1 MLSSMTGF
9 GSGQGDGARLSWQ
22 FEAKSVNGRG
32 LDLRLHLPPGCEGLE
47 AGIRAAFKSAF
58 ARGNMQASLNL
69 RETGEGQRVSIDSG
83 LLNALSRKARL
94 ADRAAGRGAST
105 SAGDLFALRGV
116 ISNERTAIEVS
127 PDSETGKGILDAV
140 GEAIEQLKR
149 ARQTEG
155 QALLEIMERI
165 VSDMEA
171 VVVEAKA
178 TADVQPAQ
186 MMARLN
192 ERVTG
197 LLSDSRISDERL
209 EQELA
214 ILVSKADVTE
224 EVDRL
229 SAHLV
234 EARNLF
240 KSDKAVG
247 RKLDFLSQELLRE
260 ANTLGSKSA
269 SLEMT
274 RHSLALKSLIDQFK
288 EQSANVE

>member
-9 GSGQGDGARLSWQ
+9 GSAQGDGSGRSWQ
-22 FEAKSVNGRG
+22 IEVKSVNGRG

-47 AGIRAAFKSAF
+47 TGIRAAFKSAF
-58 ARGNMQASLNL
+58 ARGNMQVSLTL
-69 RETGEGQRVSIDSG
+69 RDVGEGQRVSVDAG
-83 LLNALSRKARL
+83 LLNALSRRARML
-94 ADRAAGRGAST
+94 DRSNARGAKT

-116 ISNERTAIEVS
+116 ISSDKASVEIS
-127 PDSETGKGILDAV
+127 SDSEVGKGILASV
-140 GEAIEQLKR
+140 EEAIEHLKA
-149 ARQTEG
+149 ARQNEG
-155 QALLEIMERI
+155 RALLDVLLR
-165 VSDMEA
+165 VVGDMEA
-171 VVVEAKA
+171 IVDEAKV

-192 ERVTG
+192 ERVSS
-197 LLSDSRISDERL
+197 LLEDSRISEERL

-224 EVDRL
+224 EIDRL
-229 SAHLV
+229 SAHL
-234 EARNLF
+234 EDARRLF
-240 KSDKAVG
+240 NSDKAVG

-269 SLEMT
+269 SLDMT

>member
-1 MLSSMTGF
+1 M
-9 GSGQGDGARLSWQ
+9 
-22 FEAKSVNGRG
+22 
-32 LDLRLHLPPGCEGLE
+32 
-47 AGIRAAFKSAF
+47 
-58 ARGNMQASLNL
+58 
-69 RETGEGQRVSIDSG
+69 
-83 LLNALSRKARL
+83 
-94 ADRAAGRGAST
+94 
-105 SAGDLFALRGV
+105 
-116 ISNERTAIEVS
+116 S
-127 PDSETGKGILDAV
+127 PDSDIGKGIMDAV

-178 TADVQPAQ
+178 KADVQPAQ

-197 LLSDSRISDERL
+197 LLSDSRISEERL

-240 KSDKAVG
+240 KSGKAVG

>member
-9 GSGQGDGARLSWQ
+9 GSAQGDGSNLSWQ
-22 FEAKSVNGRG
+22 VEIKSVNGRG
-32 LDLRLHLPPGCEGLE
+32 LDVRLHLPPGCEELE
-47 AGIRAAFKSAF
+47 TAIRGAFKAAF

-69 RETGEGQRVSIDSG
+69 RETGDDQRANIDTG
-83 LLNALSRKARL
+83 LLNALARKARL
-94 ADRAAGRGAST
+94 ADRAAGRNART
-105 SAGDLFALRGV
+105 SAGELFALRGV
-116 ISNERTAIEVS
+116 ISNERASIDVS
-127 PDSETGKGILDAV
+127 AESEAGKGILASVNDAI
-140 GEAIEQLKR
+140 ANLKS
-149 ARQTEG
+149 ARQNEG
-155 QALLEIMERI
+155 KALRDVLERI
-165 VSDMEA
+165 VSEMEA
-171 VVVEAKA
+171 VVIEAKS

-192 ERVTG
+192 ERVSG
-197 LLSDSRISDERL
+197 LLEDSRISEERL

-224 EVDRL
+224 EIDRL
-229 SAHLV
+229 SAHLE
-234 EARNLF
+234 EARRLF

-260 ANTLGSKSA
+260 ANTLGSKAA

>member
-1 MLSSMTGF
+1 MNFKINKEPHADGNCDRDDNAP
-9 GSGQGDGARLSWQ
+9 GQSGQRIGKCQ
-22 FEAKSVNGRG
+22 FSRRERRHQDIHDIALHFGNHQGR
-32 LDLRLHLPPGCEGLE
+32 RC
-47 AGIRAAFKSAF
+47 I
-58 ARGNMQASLNL
+58 
-69 RETGEGQRVSIDSG
+69 
-83 LLNALSRKARL
+83 
-94 ADRAAGRGAST
+94 
-105 SAGDLFALRGV
+105 
-116 ISNERTAIEVS
+116 
-127 PDSETGKGILDAV
+127 GKGILDAV

-171 VVVEAKA
+171 VVIEAKA

-197 LLSDSRISDERL
+197 LLSDSRISEERL

-214 ILVSKADVTE
+214 ILVSKADITE

-240 KSDKAVG
+240 NSGKAVG